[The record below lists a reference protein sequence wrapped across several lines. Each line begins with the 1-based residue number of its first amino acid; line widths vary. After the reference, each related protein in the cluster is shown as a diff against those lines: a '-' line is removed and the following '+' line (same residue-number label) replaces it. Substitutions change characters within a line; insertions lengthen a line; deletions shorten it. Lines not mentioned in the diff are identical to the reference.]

1 MSQFFHMIEQELRN
15 VDASATI
22 RDVPMRYRRTHEE
35 PDQSRF
41 DAECR
46 ASESNRQHH
55 LALLNADKPSD

>member
-35 PDQSRF
+35 LDQSRF

-46 ASESNRQHH
+46 AAENNRQHH
-55 LALLNADKPSD
+55 LVLLNADKPSD